1 MTEKKDPFT
10 EQRTTGRDW
19 GAIYRRL
26 EAVQT
31 TLERGWTPT
40 LEKKKQILQARA
52 KVLAQ
57 EPVKEEA
64 ARKAL
69 EVVEFLLA
77 HETYSIESLY
87 VREVYPLK
95 ELTPLPGTP
104 SFVLG
109 VINVRG
115 QILSVID
122 LKKFF
127 DLPERGLTDLNRVII
142 ISNEHMEF
150 GLLADALLGVRSLP
164 LTDVQPSLPT
174 LTGIREEYLRGIT
187 DERVV
192 ILDAEK
198 LLSDKTIVVHEEA
211 ET

>member
-1 MTEKKDPFT
+1 MNKQVRQGPKQPTAI
-10 EQRTTGRDW
+10 DW
-19 GAIYRRL
+19 SAVHRRL
-26 EAVQT
+26 EAVRT

-40 LEKKKQILQARA
+40 LEEKKRILHARA
-52 KVLAQ
+52 QALAR
-57 EPVKEEA
+57 EPVREDA
-64 ARKAL
+64 APEAL

-77 HETYSIESLY
+77 YETYGIESSY

-104 SFVLG
+104 PFVLG
-109 VINVRG
+109 LINVRG

-127 DLPERGLTDLNRVII
+127 DLPERGLTDLNRVIFI
-142 ISNEHMEF
+142 RDNHMEF
-150 GLLADALLGVRSLP
+150 GLLADTILGMRAVP
-164 LTDVQPSLPT
+164 LTDLQPSLPT

-187 DERVV
+187 GERVV
-192 ILDAEK
+192 ILDAKK
-198 LLSDKTIVVHEEA
+198 LLSDKKIVVHEEA

>member
-1 MTEKKDPFT
+1 MNKKARQGPK
-10 EQRTTGRDW
+10 QTTVIDW
-19 GAIYRRL
+19 SAVHRRL

-40 LEKKKQILQARA
+40 LEEKKQILQARA

-57 EPVKEEA
+57 EPVREEA
-64 ARKAL
+64 AQEAL

-77 HETYSIESLY
+77 YERYGIESSY

-104 SFVLG
+104 PFVLG

-115 QILSVID
+115 QLLAVID

-127 DLPERGLTDLNRVII
+127 DLPERGLTDLNRVILI
-142 ISNEHMEF
+142 HNGYMEF
-150 GLLADALLGVRSLP
+150 GILADAILGVRSIP
-164 LTDVQPSLPT
+164 FTDLQPSLPT

-187 DERVV
+187 GERVV

-198 LLSDKTIVVHEEA
+198 LLSDEKIVVHEEI
-211 ET
+211 EP